1 MQNVIRFRNWLFL
14 FTWLAVAFAL
24 EFHKIVWLP
33 PVSIHQGA
41 QADRAG
47 IALNYARVSM
57 RFWEPRV
64 METTTKDGITPC
76 EFPLLNYTAA
86 VFYKIFGFNSVWYR
100 LLMWCLMGLG
110 LWAAFDMIYR
120 WLNDA
125 LGALLLVFTWYF
137 GSILAFYTA
146 NFLPDTASLSFMLLA
161 LRQWMI
167 YSSEHSNNRIIYFTI
182 LASLACLIKITSLIF
197 VIGILLT
204 TLFLAFRKKTNLA
217 FVWSSFLVF
226 FMVAAW
232 YLYCFWLEKQ
242 VGGSYFLMNIA
253 LPASVSELQSWF
265 EIFYKNWFTQIF
277 SLAQWGFIL
286 FGGIA
291 AIFLKEKTVAKPFVY
306 ISLLGIVGFY
316 LLMAGQFRYHDYYA
330 ITLLPFALFFMVFG
344 FSALRKI
351 NMILAYVIVFGVGS
365 LGFLDAKNG
374 VRLRFTPG
382 SYWYQTFFEPN
393 EFKSLPN
400 WLSQNKVTEDDKVVV
415 AFDINP
421 NVLLYSFQRRGYR
434 INDHSQE
441 YVKQKL
447 FLTETLLVKDEVKFF
462 KMYPETQKSL
472 KFVSSNN
479 GWKLYKLK

>member
-1 MQNVIRFRNWLFL
+1 
-14 FTWLAVAFAL
+14 
-24 EFHKIVWLP
+24 
-33 PVSIHQGA
+33 
-41 QADRAG
+41 
-47 IALNYARVSM
+47 
-57 RFWEPRV
+57 
-64 METTTKDGITPC
+64 
-76 EFPLLNYTAA
+76 
-86 VFYKIFGFNSVWYR
+86 
-100 LLMWCLMGLG
+100 
-110 LWAAFDMIYR
+110 
-120 WLNDA
+120 
-125 LGALLLVFTWYF
+125 
-137 GSILAFYTA
+137 
-146 NFLPDTASLSFMLLA
+146 MLLA

-197 VIGILLT
+197 VIAIMLT
-204 TLFLAFRKKTNLA
+204 TLFLVFRKKTNLA

-253 LPASVSELQSWF
+253 LPASVRELQSWF

-277 SLAQWGFIL
+277 NLAQWGFIL
-286 FGGIA
+286 FGSIA
-291 AIFLKEKTVAKPFVY
+291 ALFLKEKTVAKPFVY

-351 NMILAYVIVFGVGS
+351 NLILAYVIVFGVGS

-400 WLSQNKVTEDDKVVV
+400 WLSQNKVAEDDKVVV

-421 NVLLYSFQRRGYR
+421 NVLLYSFERRGYR